1 MKKYDTYKD
10 SGNQWIGQVP
20 KHWEILPIKYCAE
33 LFTGNSISDR
43 DKENYLDSTDAIPY
57 IATKDINA
65 QTLLADY
72 ENGMYTKKEDASFK
86 IASKGSTLLCIEGG
100 SAGRKK
106 TYLTEDVSF
115 VNKLCCFTAKENM
128 SGKYLYYYINS
139 NEFVETFNN
148 HITGLIG
155 GVSLSSLVNF
165 KSPLPPLSEQQAI
178 VEFLNK
184 KTGKIDQSIALLETQ
199 KTDLQAYRQ
208 ALITETVTKGLNPNA
223 PMKDS
228 GNQWIWQVPEHWK
241 ILPIKY
247 CAELF
252 TGNSISD
259 RDKEN
264 YLDST
269 DAIPYIA
276 TKDINA
282 QTLLADYENGMY
294 TKKED
299 ASFKIASKGSTLLC
313 IEGGSA
319 GRKKTYLTE
328 DVSFVNKLCCFT
340 AKENMSGK
348 YLYYYINSNEFVET
362 FNNHI
367 TGLIGGVSLSSL
379 VNFKS
384 PLPPLSEQQAIVE
397 YLDKKTSDI
406 DTAIQKINTQIA
418 DLQAYR
424 TALISEVVTGKIDV
438 RNQ

>member
-20 KHWEILPIKYCAE
+20 EHWKILPIKYCAE

-65 QTLLADY
+65 QTLLTDY

-178 VEFLNK
+178 VEFLDK

-199 KTDLQAYRQ
+199 KTDLRAYRQ
-208 ALITETVTKGLNPNA
+208 ALITETVTKGLNPSA

-228 GNQWIWQVPEHWK
+228 GIQWIGEIPEHWK
-241 ILPIKY
+241 IKKSSYIFDIIGSGTTPK
-247 CAELF
+247 
-252 TGNSISD
+252 SD
-259 RDKEN
+259 N
-264 YLDST
+264 
-269 DAIPYIA
+269 
-276 TKDINA
+276 
-282 QTLLADYENGMY
+282 
-294 TKKED
+294 
-299 ASFKIASKGSTLLC
+299 
-313 IEGGSA
+313 
-319 GRKKTYLTE
+319 
-328 DVSFVNKLCCFT
+328 T
-340 AKENMSGK
+340 A
-348 YLYYYINSNEFVET
+348 YYIEDGEFWLQT
-362 FNNHI
+362 GDLND
-367 TGLIGGVSLSSL
+367 GLITNTTKRISSL
-379 VNFKS
+379 AFQDYNLQKYPIGSIVIAMYGATIGKLGLLGIPTATNQACCVLYADEKVQSNKYSFYLFSAAKREIINS
-384 PLPPLSEQQAIVE
+384 ANGGGQPNISQQIIRDFRLPTPPLSEQQAIAD
-397 YLDKKTSDI
+397 YLDKKTNDI
-406 DTAIQKINTQIA
+406 DAALMQIDTQIA

-424 TALISEVVTGKIDV
+424 TALISEAVTGKIDV